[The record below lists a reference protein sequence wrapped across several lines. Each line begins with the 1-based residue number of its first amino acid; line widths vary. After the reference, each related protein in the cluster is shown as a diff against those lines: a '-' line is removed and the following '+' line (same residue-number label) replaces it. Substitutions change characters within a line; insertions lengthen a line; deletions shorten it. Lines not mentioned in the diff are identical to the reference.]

1 MLLRK
6 ENPGWGAQS
15 ILLELQVIYAYQQTL
30 FPSED
35 SIRRYLKQE
44 GFFTNK
50 EPKGNLPITP
60 CKLPKE
66 VHEQWEMDAEGA
78 VLIMGIGHH
87 STINVKDGRSKKYC
101 MSFPVQVANLSTQP
115 SMIHY
120 QWCLRLAFIESGRP
134 KRIQVDKDSVFIEN
148 SSRSP
153 FPSKLHLWLLAL
165 GVDLCFIDR
174 PPPAKNAM
182 VERSHQ
188 TIHNQV
194 VKGKTYKTWRKLF
207 NTSEQRRQ
215 VLNEQFACSTLGK
228 KAPLQAFPKATHS
241 GRVYTIEQEWELL
254 ELGKVYNFLAKGIWY
269 RKVSSNKGIK
279 LGTYRYYVKQ
289 AKPGTHITITF
300 CEKRKELIFH
310 DVNELLLCTTPL
322 QGITKE
328 ILMKSTTT
336 DLLKTY
342 KRLFNA
348 RNFPLGK
355 K

>member
-1 MLLRK
+1 VRK
-6 ENPGWGAQS
+6 ENPGWGARS
-15 ILLELQVIYAYQQTL
+15 ILLDLQISYACAKTL
-30 FPSED
+30 LPSED

-44 GFFTNK
+44 GFIISK
-50 EPKGNLPITP
+50 EPKGNLPMTS
-60 CKLPKE
+60 CKSPKK

-78 VLIMGIGHH
+78 VLLKGIGYH
-87 STINVKDGRSKKYC
+87 STINIKDGRSKKYC
-101 MSFPVQVANLSTQP
+101 MSFPVQVANASTQP

-120 QWCLRLAFIESGRP
+120 QWCLRLAFMESGRP

-153 FPSKLHLWLLAL
+153 FPSKLHLWLLAV

-215 VLNEQFACSTLGK
+215 LLNEQFACNTLGK
-228 KAPLQAFPKATHS
+228 KAPLQAFPQAIYS
-241 GRVYTIEQEWELL
+241 GRPYSIEQEWQLL
-254 ELGKVYNFLAKGIWY
+254 ELCKVYNFLAKGVWY
-269 RKVSSNKGIK
+269 RKVSSNRGIK
-279 LGTYRYYVKQ
+279 LGTYRYYVKG
-289 AKPGTHITITF
+289 AKPGTHVTITF
-300 CEKRKELIFH
+300 CKKRKELIFH
-310 DVNELLLCTTPL
+310 DVNELLLCTTPI

-328 ILMKSTTT
+328 LLMKSTTA
-336 DLLKTY
+336 DLLKTHR
-342 KRLFNA
+342 RLFKA
-348 RNFPLGK
+348 IKFPLGK